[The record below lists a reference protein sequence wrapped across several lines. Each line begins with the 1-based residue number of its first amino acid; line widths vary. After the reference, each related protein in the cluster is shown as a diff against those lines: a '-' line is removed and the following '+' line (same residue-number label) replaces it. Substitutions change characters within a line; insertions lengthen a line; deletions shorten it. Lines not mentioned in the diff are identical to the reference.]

1 MPKKFIK
8 RFSPNPETLKAH
20 PHLKHFGTKL
30 QNPNLWHI
38 NRRSAAGAVA
48 VGLFCA
54 WMPIPFQMLL
64 ATFVA
69 MFFSVNLPI
78 SVALVWLSNPF
89 TMPPLFYGAYR
100 LGAFILQ
107 QPLMDFHFKLS
118 FNWIINAL
126 ETIAPVMFLGCFI
139 LGCISAFVGYW
150 GFTVFWRY
158 SSAQKWKKRKRT
170 PKR

>member
-8 RFSPNPETLKAH
+8 RFSPKPETLKAH
-20 PHLKHFGTKL
+20 PHLRHFGEAL
-30 QNPNLWHI
+30 HNPNLWHL

-64 ATFVA
+64 AAIIA
-69 MFFSVNLPI
+69 MIFTVNLPL
-78 SVALVWLSNPF
+78 SVALVWLSNPI

-107 QPLMDFHFKLS
+107 QPVVEFNFELS
-118 FNWIINAL
+118 FAWLGEAF
-126 ETIAPVMFLGCFI
+126 ETIAPALLLGSFI
-139 LGCISAFVGYW
+139 LGITCSFFGYFLFRAFW
-150 GFTVFWRY
+150 RFTV
-158 SSAQKWKKRKRT
+158 AKKWLRRNK
-170 PKR
+170 

>member
-8 RFSPNPETLKAH
+8 RFSPKPETLKAH
-20 PHLKHFGTKL
+20 PHLKHLGEAL
-30 QNPNLWHI
+30 HNPNLWHL

-64 ATFVA
+64 AAVFA
-69 MFFSVNLPI
+69 MLFTVNLPL
-78 SVALVWLSNPF
+78 SVALVWISNPI

-107 QPLMDFHFKLS
+107 EKVVEFNFQLS
-118 FNWIINAL
+118 FSWLEQIL
-126 ETIAPVMFLGCFI
+126 ETIAPALLLGCFI
-139 LGCISAFVGYW
+139 LGISSAFVGYFLFRAFW
-150 GFTVFWRY
+150 RFTV
-158 SSAQKWKKRKRT
+158 AKRWGRRNK
-170 PKR
+170 

>member
-20 PHLKHFGTKL
+20 PHLKHFGETL
-30 QNPNLWHI
+30 HNPNLWHL

-64 ATFVA
+64 AAVLA
-69 MFFSVNLPI
+69 IFFTVNLPL
-78 SVALVWLSNPF
+78 SVALVWISNPI
-89 TMPPLFYGAYR
+89 TMPPLFYCAYR

-107 QPLMDFHFKLS
+107 EPVMVFKFELS
-118 FNWIINAL
+118 FTWLEQTL
-126 ETIAPVMFLGCFI
+126 ETIAPALLLGSFI
-139 LGCISAFVGYW
+139 LGLLSAFFGYFLFRAFW
-150 GFTVFWRY
+150 RFTV
-158 SSAQKWKKRKRT
+158 SKKWLRR
-170 PKR
+170 RGR

>member
-20 PHLKHFGTKL
+20 PHLKHFGAKL

-118 FNWIINAL
+118 FHWIINAL

-158 SSAQKWKKRKRT
+158 SSAQKWKKRKRK

>member
-8 RFSPNPETLKAH
+8 RFSPSPATLRAH
-20 PHLKHFGTKL
+20 PHLRHFGEAL
-30 QNPNLWHI
+30 QNPNLWHL

-64 ATFVA
+64 AAIVA
-69 MFFSVNLPI
+69 MIFTVNLPL
-78 SVALVWLSNPF
+78 SVALVWVSNPI

-107 QPLMDFHFKLS
+107 EKVVEFNFQLS
-118 FNWIINAL
+118 FTWLAQML
-126 ETIAPVMFLGCFI
+126 ETIAPSLLLGCLIMGITCAI
-139 LGCISAFVGYW
+139 LGYALLRL
-150 GFTVFWRY
+150 FWRFNITK
-158 SSAQKWKKRKRT
+158 KWQRRNKK
-170 PKR
+170 

>member
-20 PHLKHFGTKL
+20 PHLKHFGEAL
-30 QNPNLWHI
+30 HNPNLWHL

-64 ATFVA
+64 AAVIA
-69 MFFSVNLPI
+69 MIFTVNLPL
-78 SVALVWLSNPF
+78 SVALVWISNPI

-100 LGAFILQ
+100 FGAFILQ
-107 QPLMDFHFKLS
+107 EPVVEFNFELS
-118 FNWIINAL
+118 FTWLGQIL
-126 ETIAPVMFLGCFI
+126 ETIAPALLLGCFI
-139 LGCISAFVGYW
+139 IGITSSILGYALFRA
-150 GFTVFWRY
+150 FWRFTITK
-158 SSAQKWKKRKRT
+158 KWQRRNKK
-170 PKR
+170 